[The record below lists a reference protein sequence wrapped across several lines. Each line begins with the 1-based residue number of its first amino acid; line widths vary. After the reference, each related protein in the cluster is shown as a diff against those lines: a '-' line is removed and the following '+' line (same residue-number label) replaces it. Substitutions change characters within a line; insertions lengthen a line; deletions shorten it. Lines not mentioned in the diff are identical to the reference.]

1 MKLELTQQ
9 LQQQQILAPQ
19 MVLSMDIL
27 LLTTQDLQQR
37 IDKEFVENPALEI
50 VDPEVKESPTD
61 VQHQESKA
69 EPEPFAK
76 IDNFQSEVDPESGYR
91 HRKSGVRGGDDKF
104 EAMRNTEG
112 WTDATF

>member
-50 VDPEVKESPTD
+50 VDPEVKESATD
-61 VQHQESKA
+61 VQQYTGIAPVTCPSKRRTLPLA
-69 EPEPFAK
+69 
-76 IDNFQSEVDPESGYR
+76 
-91 HRKSGVRGGDDKF
+91 
-104 EAMRNTEG
+104 
-112 WTDATF
+112 